1 MADEINDADKAAKA
15 DKTDKADDRGFGPLS
30 VARVMIVVGGRVSGL
45 CAVWGGR

>member
-15 DKTDKADDRGFGPLS
+15 DKTDDRGFGPLS

-45 CAVWGGR
+45 CAVWGGEVT